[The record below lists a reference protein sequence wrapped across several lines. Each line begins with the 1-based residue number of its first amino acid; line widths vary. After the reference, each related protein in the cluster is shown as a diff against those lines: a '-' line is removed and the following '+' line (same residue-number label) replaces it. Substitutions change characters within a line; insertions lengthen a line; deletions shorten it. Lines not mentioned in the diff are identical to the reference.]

1 LTVVRDGD
9 ALGGDIAAS
18 SWPTLTTRN
27 ALASASDDAS
37 QPQNRHLRPID
48 ERKGAKF
55 AALDHNVAHVLGP
68 ERGAAVLYGF
78 LASTWFEYADP
89 EKLRERNLD
98 RKKKITPGDW
108 VEVRYRQFMDIAGT
122 RAKASI
128 TRWLDVL
135 TEDLH
140 PCPWSRCAE
149 EHPLVVVKRQG
160 RTKPNRYR
168 KWQCGEDVPVV
179 RRRVQSQKLRE
190 VAQRRVQSGQ
200 RLNGIFESAPAN
212 LVETVISDAQLPLL
226 APSNLEALPVGFK
239 ELEPIAGEA
248 LSVGFTNEPPEA
260 LPVDFTT
267 AATEALPEGFIK
279 PSDKASH
286 EAYSVGLQKPSH
298 KASLRG
304 NSVVIVSEYTTAI
317 DSGAAA
323 IEQADEIDAVACEVV
338 DAILELAARVE
349 SDYPD
354 ERASDVARRLA
365 GSALGAIKGGPAFA
379 RAALIRAIGDRR
391 LARARNPVGLL
402 LRGVVGDEN
411 GHDRFLLAGA
421 ANGPTARVDSALAPE
436 TPTALPPGLHEALLD
451 RIRRDD
457 LSPTWLRESE
467 IPAAAV
473 TIARAAVKAETKSPT
488 SSTPLVDKLAAIDP
502 DRYVGRLD
510 AILANLELPVAV
522 RGDRGLDHPM
532 VLGMCR
538 SRLEIELSTEDGRR
552 R

>member
-9 ALGGDIAAS
+9 SLGGDDAAS
-18 SWPTLTTRN
+18 SWPTLRTRN
-27 ALASASDDAS
+27 ALASASDEAS
-37 QPQNRHLRPID
+37 QPERYLRPID

-55 AALDHNVAHVLGP
+55 AALDRNVAHVLGP

-135 TEDLH
+135 TENHH
-140 PCPWSRCAE
+140 PCPWERCAD

-200 RLNGIFESAPAN
+200 RLNGIFESAPAA
-212 LVETVISDAQLPLL
+212 LAETIIPDAQLPLL
-226 APSNLEALPVGFK
+226 STSSPGALPVGFK
-239 ELEPIAGEA
+239 EFDRLIAVEALQVGFRNEAPEA
-248 LSVGFTNEPPEA
+248 LS
-260 LPVDFTT
+260 
-267 AATEALPEGFIK
+267 EGFIK

-286 EAYSVGLQKPSH
+286 GAYLEGFQKPRH

-304 NSVVIVSEYTTAI
+304 NNLVIVPEHTAAI
-317 DSGAAA
+317 DSSAAAA

-354 ERASDVARRLA
+354 ERAWDVARRLA
-365 GSALGAIKGGPAFA
+365 GSALGAIEGGPAFA

-402 LRGVVGDEN
+402 LRGVLGDEN
-411 GHDRFLLAGA
+411 GHDRFLLTGA
-421 ANGPTARVDSALAPE
+421 ANGPTPRVDSGPALE
-436 TPTALPPGLHEALLD
+436 TPTGLPPGLHEALLD

-457 LSPTWLRESE
+457 LSSTWLRESE
-467 IPAAAV
+467 ISAAAMA
-473 TIARAAVKAETKSPT
+473 IARTAVKAEVKSPT
-488 SSTPLVDKLAAIDP
+488 SSTPLLDKLAAVDP
-502 DRYVGRLD
+502 DGYVARLE
-510 AILANLELPVAV
+510 AILANLELPVAL

-532 VLGMCR
+532 ILGMCR
-538 SRLEIELSTEDGRR
+538 SRLEMELSAADARR
-552 R
+552 HEA

>member
-1 LTVVRDGD
+1 VPTGCHSAGCERARYIAGLKAE
-9 ALGGDIAAS
+9 ALQRVG
-18 SWPTLTTRN
+18 N
-27 ALASASDDAS
+27 ALASVPDDALA
-37 QPQNRHLRPID
+37 QNRHLRPID

-55 AALDHNVAHVLGP
+55 AALDHNVARVLGP

-108 VEVRYRQFMDIAGT
+108 VEVRYRQFMEIAGT

-135 TEDLH
+135 TEDHH
-140 PCPWSRCAE
+140 PCPWSRCAD

-179 RRRVQSQKLRE
+179 RRHVQSQKLRE

-200 RLNGIFESAPAN
+200 RLNGIFESAPAA
-212 LVETVISDAQLPLL
+212 VAETVISDAQLPLL
-226 APSNLEALPVGFK
+226 TTSNLEALPVGFK
-239 ELEPIAGEA
+239 ELEPIA
-248 LSVGFTNEPPEA
+248 LEA
-260 LPVDFTT
+260 LPVGFKNDP
-267 AATEALPEGFIK
+267 TEALSEGFIK
-279 PSDKASH
+279 PSHEASH

-304 NSVVIVSEYTTAI
+304 NSLVIVSENTAAI
-317 DSGAAA
+317 HSGAAA
-323 IEQADEIDAVACEVV
+323 VEEADEVDAVACEVV

-354 ERASDVARRLA
+354 DRAWDVARRLA
-365 GSALGAIKGGPAFA
+365 GSALGAITGGPAFA

-411 GHDRFLLAGA
+411 GHDRFLLTGA
-421 ANGPTARVDSALAPE
+421 ANGPTPRVDSAPAPE
-436 TPTALPPGLHEALLD
+436 TPTGLPPGLHEALLD

-467 IPAAAV
+467 IPAAALA
-473 TIARAAVKAETKSPT
+473 IARAAVKAELKSPT
-488 SSTPLVDKLAAIDP
+488 SSTKLVDELAALDP
-502 DRYVGRLD
+502 DGYVARLD
-510 AILANLELPVAV
+510 AILANLELPVAL

-532 VLGMCR
+532 ILGMCR
-538 SRLEIELSTEDGRR
+538 SRLEIELSTDDARR

>member
-1 LTVVRDGD
+1 MG
-9 ALGGDIAAS
+9 
-18 SWPTLTTRN
+18 N
-27 ALASASDDAS
+27 ALASVPDDALA
-37 QPQNRHLRPID
+37 QNRHLRPID

-55 AALDHNVAHVLGP
+55 AALDHNVARVLGP

-140 PCPWSRCAE
+140 PCPWSRCAD

-200 RLNGIFESAPAN
+200 RLNGIIESLPAT
-212 LVETVISDAQLPLL
+212 VAETVVPDAQLPLL
-226 APSNLEALPVGFK
+226 VTPNLEALPVGFK
-239 ELEPIAGEA
+239 
-248 LSVGFTNEPPEA
+248 NEPPEA
-260 LPVDFTT
+260 LPIGFTS
-267 AATEALPEGFIK
+267 ATPEALPVGSVK

-286 EAYSVGLQKPSH
+286 EAYSVGLQKPTG

-304 NSVVIVSEYTTAI
+304 NSLVIVSENTAAK

-323 IEQADEIDAVACEVV
+323 IEETDEVDAVACEVV
-338 DAILELAARVE
+338 DAILALAVRVE

-354 ERASDVARRLA
+354 DRAWDVARRLA
-365 GSALGAIKGGPAFA
+365 VSALGAVEGGSAFA

-402 LRGVVGDEN
+402 LRGIVGDEN
-411 GHDRFLLAGA
+411 GHDRFLLTGA
-421 ANGPTARVDSALAPE
+421 ANGPTPRVDSAPAPE
-436 TPTALPPGLHEALLD
+436 TPTGLPPGLHEALLD

-473 TIARAAVKAETKSPT
+473 AIARATVKTEVKSPT
-488 SSTPLVDKLAAIDP
+488 SSTPLVDKLAAVDP
-502 DRYVGRLD
+502 DGYVARLN
-510 AILANLELPVAV
+510 AILANLELPVAL

-532 VLGMCR
+532 ILGMCR
-538 SRLEIELSTEDGRR
+538 SRLEIELKSSVGSPP
-552 R
+552 

>member
-1 LTVVRDGD
+1 L
-9 ALGGDIAAS
+9 A
-18 SWPTLTTRN
+18 TRN
-27 ALASASDDAS
+27 ALASVPDDALA
-37 QPQNRHLRPID
+37 QNRHLRPID

-55 AALDHNVAHVLGP
+55 AALDHNVARVLGP

-108 VEVRYRQFMDIAGT
+108 VEVRYRQFMEIAGT

-135 TEDLH
+135 TEDHH
-140 PCPWSRCAE
+140 PCPWSRCAD

-179 RRRVQSQKLRE
+179 RRHVQSQKLRE

-200 RLNGIFESAPAN
+200 RLNGIFESAPAA
-212 LVETVISDAQLPLL
+212 VAETVISDAQLPLL
-226 APSNLEALPVGFK
+226 TTSNLEALPVGFK
-239 ELEPIAGEA
+239 ELEPIA
-248 LSVGFTNEPPEA
+248 VEA
-260 LPVDFTT
+260 LPVGFKNDP
-267 AATEALPEGFIK
+267 TEALSEGFIK
-279 PSDKASH
+279 PSHEASH

-304 NSVVIVSEYTTAI
+304 NSLVIVSENRAAI
-317 DSGAAA
+317 KSGAAA
-323 IEQADEIDAVACEVV
+323 VEETDEVDAVACEVV

-354 ERASDVARRLA
+354 DRAWDVARRLA
-365 GSALGAIKGGPAFA
+365 GSALGTITGGPAFA

-411 GHDRFLLAGA
+411 GHDRFLLTGA
-421 ANGPTARVDSALAPE
+421 ANGPTPRVDAAPASE
-436 TPTALPPGLHEALLD
+436 TATATGLPPGLHEALLD

-457 LSPTWLRESE
+457 LSPMWLRESE
-467 IPAAAV
+467 IPAAALA
-473 TIARAAVKAETKSPT
+473 IARAAVKAEVKSRT
-488 SSTPLVDKLAAIDP
+488 SSTKLVDELAAVDP
-502 DRYVGRLD
+502 DGYVARLE
-510 AILANLELPVAV
+510 AILANLELPIAL

-532 VLGMCR
+532 ILGMCR
-538 SRLEIELSTEDGRR
+538 SRLEIELSADDARR

>member
-1 LTVVRDGD
+1 LPAVRDSD
-9 ALGGDIAAS
+9 ALGGDIAAW
-18 SWPTLTTRN
+18 SWPTLTTRD

-37 QPQNRHLRPID
+37 QPQNRHLRPIE

-55 AALDHNVAHVLGP
+55 AALDHNVARVLGP

-108 VEVRYRQFMDIAGT
+108 VEVKYRQFMDIAGT

-135 TEDLH
+135 TENHH
-140 PCPWSRCAE
+140 PCPWERCAD

-200 RLNGIFESAPAN
+200 RLNGIFESAPAVR
-212 LVETVISDAQLPLL
+212 VETLISDAQLPLL
-226 APSNLEALPVGFK
+226 STSNHEALTVGFKEFEGPLGVEALPVGFT
-239 ELEPIAGEA
+239 G
-248 LSVGFTNEPPEA
+248 
-260 LPVDFTT
+260 
-267 AATEALPEGFIK
+267 AATEALSEGFIK

-286 EAYSVGLQKPSH
+286 GAYSVGLQKPSH

-304 NSVVIVSEYTTAI
+304 NSLVIVSENTAAI
-317 DSGAAA
+317 KSGAAA
-323 IEQADEIDAVACEVV
+323 VEEADEVDAVACEVV

-354 ERASDVARRLA
+354 DRAWDVARRLA
-365 GSALGAIKGGPAFA
+365 GGALGAIPGGPAFA

-411 GHDRFLLAGA
+411 GHDRFLLTGA
-421 ANGPTARVDSALAPE
+421 ANGPTPRVDSAPAPE
-436 TPTALPPGLHEALLD
+436 TPTGLPPGLHEALLD
-451 RIRRDD
+451 RIRCDD

-467 IPAAAV
+467 IPAAALA
-473 TIARAAVKAETKSPT
+473 IARAAVKAELKSPT
-488 SSTPLVDKLAAIDP
+488 SSTKLVDELAAVDP
-502 DRYVGRLD
+502 DGYVARLD
-510 AILANLELPVAV
+510 AILANLELPVAL

-532 VLGMCR
+532 ILGMCR
-538 SRLEIELSTEDGRR
+538 SRLEIELSTDDARR